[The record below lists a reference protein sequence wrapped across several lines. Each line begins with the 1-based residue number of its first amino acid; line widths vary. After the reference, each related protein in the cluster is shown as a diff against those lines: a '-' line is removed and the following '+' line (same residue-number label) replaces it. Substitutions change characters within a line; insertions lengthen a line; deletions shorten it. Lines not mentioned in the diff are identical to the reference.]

1 MKISELLKPSLIKL
15 DLESESKDELFEE
28 MVEIFVSN
36 GLISDREKALD
47 VLEEREE
54 KMSTGVGNGLGI
66 PHGKLPEA
74 KSSLLALGVSRNG
87 IDYEALDEQPVY
99 IVVTIFAQVNDP
111 GQHIEILAEI
121 SRLFSLP
128 GFADRIRGAQSAE
141 EVISLI
147 QAEE

>member
-1 MKISELLKPSLIKL
+1 
-15 DLESESKDELFEE
+15 
-28 MVEIFVSN
+28 
-36 GLISDREKALD
+36 
-47 VLEEREE
+47 
-54 KMSTGVGNGLGI
+54 MSTGVGNGLGI

-74 KSSLLALGVSRNG
+74 KRSLLALGVSKEG
-87 IDYEALDEQPVY
+87 SDYDALDEQPVY

-128 GFADRIRGAQSAE
+128 GFASRLREAKSGE